1 MYDVGSHHHMP
12 YAVATWSAT
21 RLSRSAHACCV
32 VQALTPPRFYSS
44 PEQTTQTL
52 ALERCFEQQC

>member
-52 ALERCFEQQC
+52 ALEVL